1 MEGLSDDC
9 SVSDVCGVETRA
21 RFEDESSE
29 VAACGV
35 DVDSVVSM
43 SDESASFA
51 ESFSL
56 SVF

>member
-1 MEGLSDDC
+1 MSDDC